1 MIEINHYTGQYQSA
15 ITNQSKFN
23 IRSHVLV
30 HENPDAREYDDFNRA
45 LRKQGVEI
53 GTFVK
58 YWPRKKM
65 CQYRLKEIDFPK
77 ELL

>member
-1 MIEINHYTGQYQSA
+1 MIEINHYTGQYQAA
-15 ITNQSKFN
+15 ITQQSKFN

-30 HENPDAREYDDFNRA
+30 HENPDAREYDDFNKV
-45 LRKQGVEI
+45 LRKQEVEI

-65 CQYRLKEIDFPK
+65 NQFTLSKFSH
-77 ELL
+77 